1 MEGCFYS
8 VYICKYSCKWNIV
21 IGYIK
26 MQRRK
31 LRKFTNQILLIQKKP
46 FTGALL
52 SSCPKKKLI
61 KHLRWSHFIKHF
73 WVTSF
78 SSLQMIHWWNGF
90 KTFPSHWKLKL
101 LLELRKTGFVWR
113 NDLGYFCRLP
123 ENLYTHS
130 IKSLSRPKN
139 SKYCKWLLIKHAGKN
154 FEWLRKYLLS
164 SH

>member
-1 MEGCFYS
+1 MEGCFCS

-21 IGYIK
+21 IAYIK

-31 LRKFTNQILLIQKKP
+31 LRMFMNQIFLIQ
-46 FTGALL
+46 L
-52 SSCPKKKLI
+52 SQKRLI
-61 KHLRWSHFIKHF
+61 KHLRWSHFIKHL

-78 SSLQMIHWWNGF
+78 SSLQMIQWWNGF
-90 KTFPSHWKLKL
+90 KISFPSHWKLKL
-101 LLELRKTGFVWR
+101 LLELTKTGFVWR